1 MPFTLNEKKIIVGI
15 TGGIAAYKSAQIV
28 RLLVKYGAEVKVI
41 MTPSAHQ
48 FITPLTLATLSRNPV
63 VTDFFDTKD
72 GQWNSH
78 VDLGLWADA
87 FLIAPTTA
95 NTLGK
100 LATGTADNLLIATYL
115 AAKCPVFIAPAMD
128 LHMYT
133 HPTTKQN
140 LETLKAHGNLIID
153 PVAGELA
160 SGLEGRGRME
170 EPENI
175 VRFIQDYFVPKDM
188 LGKKVLITAGPT
200 YEKIDPVRY
209 IGNYSSG
216 KMGFALAE
224 TCARRGAEVILVSG
238 PVHLK
243 TPYKNIERINVDTAA
258 DMHKVV
264 MNHFEHVDGA
274 IMCAAV
280 SDFTP
285 VVRAEQK
292 MRRGKENIFLELT
305 PSIDIAEE
313 VGKVKKPEQFLVGFA
328 LETNH
333 EEENAI
339 SKMERKNF
347 DFIVMNSLRDPY
359 SGFVVDTNKVTILH
373 RSGMKKEY
381 ELKDKVDVA
390 DDIVQEIN
398 TLLF

>member
-1 MPFTLNEKKIIVGI
+1 MPSILNGKKIIVGI
-15 TGGIAAYKSAQIV
+15 TGGIAAYKTAQIV
-28 RLLVKYGAEVKVI
+28 RLLVKYGAEVKVV
-41 MTPSAHQ
+41 MTPSARQ
-48 FITPLTLATLSRNPV
+48 FVTPLTLATLSKNPV
-63 VTDFFDTKD
+63 VTDFFDATD

-87 FLIAPTTA
+87 FLIAPATA

-100 LATGTADNLLIATYL
+100 LATGIADNLLVATYL

-128 LHMYT
+128 LHMYA

-140 LETLKAHGNLIID
+140 LEILKAHGNLIID

-170 EPENI
+170 EPDNV
-175 VRFIQDYFVPKDM
+175 VRFIQDYFVPQDM
-188 LGKKVLITAGPT
+188 LGKKILITAGPT

-224 TCARRGAEVILVSG
+224 TCARRGADVILVCG

-264 MNHFEHVDGA
+264 MNRFEHVDGA

-292 MRRGKENIFLELT
+292 MKRGKENIFLELT
-305 PSIDIAEE
+305 PSIDIAAE
-313 VGKVKKPEQFLVGFA
+313 VGKIKKPEQFLVGFA

-359 SGFVVDTNKVTILH
+359 SGFGVDTNKVTILH

>member
-1 MPFTLNEKKIIVGI
+1 MPSILNEKKIIVGI
-15 TGGIAAYKSAQIV
+15 TGGIAAYKTVQIV

-48 FITPLTLATLSRNPV
+48 FVTPLTLATLSKNPV
-63 VTDFFDTKD
+63 VTDFFDVTN

-87 FLIAPTTA
+87 FLIAPATA

-128 LHMYT
+128 LHMYA
-133 HPTTKQN
+133 HPTTRQN
-140 LETLKAHGNLIID
+140 LETLKAQGNLIID

-175 VRFIQDYFVPKDM
+175 VRFIQDYFVPQNM
-188 LGKKVLITAGPT
+188 LGKKILITAGPT
-200 YEKIDPVRY
+200 FEKIDPVRF

-224 TCARRGAEVILVSG
+224 TCARRGADVILVCG

-258 DMHKVV
+258 DMYKVV
-264 MNHFEHVDGA
+264 MSRFEHVDGA

-292 MRRGKENIFLELT
+292 MKRGKENIFLELT
-305 PSIDIAEE
+305 PSIDIAAE
-313 VGKVKKPEQFLVGFA
+313 VGKLKKPEQFLVGFA

-347 DFIVMNSLRDPY
+347 DFIVLNSLRDPF